1 MVLLYCTWILLRAVA
16 CVLVCVYVY
25 IYIVVVV
32 VVVAVAV
39 LVGCISVRHVVI
51 VNSTLA
57 FVLVSRFRF

>member
-16 CVLVCVYVY
+16 CVLVCVCVYVY

-32 VVVAVAV
+32 VVV
-39 LVGCISVRHVVI
+39 VGCISVRHVVV